1 MTKKFSTSSLSK
13 SVVVSFVSVAASILL
28 VGVVWASS
36 SAITGEQA
44 PAVAPG
50 DSIPPDLGDNPTEST
65 TVPEQPG
72 DTDDERNYDE
82 LIQDLDSR
90 LSDATAEIDSLSQD
104 LAVLEQSSEA
114 TREDVAKATTRLTD
128 LASEVTSM
136 KEALKETTKLVTGFD
151 ERISSL
157 AILVNRKTALIND
170 EGKYM
175 GTIAPS
181 QISPQLRVTD
191 VSGDWP
197 LNRTTGDLNVSKLY
211 FDGFSCSSDYRTHAV
226 LTVDPF
232 RRIACVRIPK

>member
-1 MTKKFSTSSLSK
+1 MTKKFSAIFFSNTVAISL
-13 SVVVSFVSVAASILL
+13 VSVAASILL

-36 SAITGEQA
+36 SAITGGQA
-44 PAVAPG
+44 STVASG
-50 DSIPPDLGDNPTEST
+50 DSTSPNTGDNPTDTT
-65 TVPEQPG
+65 TVPEQP
-72 DTDDERNYDE
+72 DNADERNYDE
-82 LIQDLDSR
+82 LIRDLDSR

-104 LAVLEQSSEA
+104 LVFLEQSSEA
-114 TREDVAKATTRLTD
+114 TREDVTKVTTRLTD

-136 KEALKETTKLVTGFD
+136 KEEIKAATKLVAGFD

-157 AILVNRKTALIND
+157 ATLVSKKTALIND
-170 EGKYM
+170 DGKYT
-175 GTIAPS
+175 GNVSPS

-191 VSGDWP
+191 VNGDWP

-211 FDGFSCSSDYRTHAV
+211 FDGFSCSSDSRNHAV